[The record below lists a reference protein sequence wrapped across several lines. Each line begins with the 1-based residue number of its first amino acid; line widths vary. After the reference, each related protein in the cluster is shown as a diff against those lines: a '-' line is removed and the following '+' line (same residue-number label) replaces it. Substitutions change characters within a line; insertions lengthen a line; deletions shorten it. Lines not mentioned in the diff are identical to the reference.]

1 MASSARSL
9 RSEFETRQPTSRRE
23 KTSITS
29 ATYTKPRHIATG
41 LWPAFSRHQ
50 LRAGMMAFGA
60 GVSRDA
66 LSSYLPAFFIG
77 GVLCIVAA
85 LSLWLLRDRSRPVT
99 LAAQLG

>member
-1 MASSARSL
+1 
-9 RSEFETRQPTSRRE
+9 
-23 KTSITS
+23 
-29 ATYTKPRHIATG
+29 
-41 LWPAFSRHQ
+41 
-50 LRAGMMAFGA
+50 MMAFGA